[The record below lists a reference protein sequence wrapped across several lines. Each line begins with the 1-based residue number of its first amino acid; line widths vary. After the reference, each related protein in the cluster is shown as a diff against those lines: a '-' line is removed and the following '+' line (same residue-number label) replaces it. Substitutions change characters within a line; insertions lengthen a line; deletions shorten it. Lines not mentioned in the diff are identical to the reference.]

1 MKKRLF
7 SILLI
12 LCMVLSFMPI
22 TVFAETRPCPKCQ
35 NGQITATYQ
44 YRDSSEHFVH
54 GSCAICEYSFVLS
67 NKHIWDGGVIM
78 TPSTCTTTGMMLYTC
93 TECGGTKREEIPAKH
108 NLESGWSK
116 DSGKHWKNCLDCNE
130 KGNSGEHIWNDYV
143 IDVPATCT
151 GEGRK
156 RHVCKICKHYEGS
169 FIPATGHSFGDWETV
184 TSPTCTDKGSEK
196 HTCTVCQAVETID
209 INPNGHSWERDYTI
223 DKEAGCESDG
233 SKSIHC
239 SKCDALKD
247 SETITATG
255 HDYKSSV
262 TTAATCTTEGVRTYV
277 CKNDSSH
284 TYTEP
289 IPVNGHDLVHHEAQT
304 ATCIAIGWDAYD
316 TCNNCAYTTYT
327 EIPATGHSWENDYT
341 IEKEATC
348 ESDGRKSIHCSK
360 CDAVKDSET
369 ITATGHD
376 YESSVT
382 TAATCT
388 TEGVRT
394 YVCKN
399 DSSHTYTEPIPSNG
413 HALVHHEAQPATCI
427 AIGWNAYDTCNNCD
441 YTTYTEIPATGHSFG
456 DWETVTSPTCTDK
469 GSEKRTCTVCQA
481 VETRDVD
488 PNGHD
493 LVHHDAKAATKVANG
508 NIEYW
513 YCEGCGKYFS
523 DKDGTKKIKK
533 ADTVTAKMKDDSKS
547 PQTGDTSNLVLWITL
562 LFVSG
567 GAAIGTTVVSRKKK
581 YNR

>member
-289 IPVNGHDLVHHEAQT
+289 IP
-304 ATCIAIGWDAYD
+304 
-316 TCNNCAYTTYT
+316 
-327 EIPATGHSWENDYT
+327 
-341 IEKEATC
+341 
-348 ESDGRKSIHCSK
+348 
-360 CDAVKDSET
+360 
-369 ITATGHD
+369 
-376 YESSVT
+376 
-382 TAATCT
+382 
-388 TEGVRT
+388 
-394 YVCKN
+394 
-399 DSSHTYTEPIPSNG
+399 SNG

-493 LVHHDAKAATKVANG
+493 LVHHDAKAATKAANG

-533 ADTVTAKMKDDSKS
+533 ANTVTAKLKDDSKS

-567 GAAIGTTVVSRKKK
+567 GAAIGTTVVCRKKK

>member
-7 SILLI
+7 RILLI

-44 YRDSSEHFVH
+44 YRDSSEHYVH
-54 GSCAICEYSFVLS
+54 GSCAICGYGFALS

-108 NLESGWSK
+108 NWKSGWSK

-151 GEGRK
+151 GEGWK
-156 RHVCKICKHYEGS
+156 RHECKICKHYEGS

-196 HTCTVCQAVETID
+196 HTCTACQAVETID

-223 DKEAGCESDG
+223 DKEATCESDG
-233 SKSIHC
+233 S
-239 SKCDALKD
+239 
-247 SETITATG
+247 
-255 HDYKSSV
+255 
-262 TTAATCTTEGVRTYV
+262 
-277 CKNDSSH
+277 
-284 TYTEP
+284 
-289 IPVNGHDLVHHEAQT
+289 
-304 ATCIAIGWDAYD
+304 
-316 TCNNCAYTTYT
+316 
-327 EIPATGHSWENDYT
+327 
-341 IEKEATC
+341 
-348 ESDGRKSIHCSK
+348 KSIHCSK

-369 ITATGHD
+369 IT
-376 YESSVT
+376 
-382 TAATCT
+382 
-388 TEGVRT
+388 
-394 YVCKN
+394 
-399 DSSHTYTEPIPSNG
+399 
-413 HALVHHEAQPATCI
+413 
-427 AIGWNAYDTCNNCD
+427 
-441 YTTYTEIPATGHSFG
+441 ATGHSFG

-493 LVHHDAKAATKVANG
+493 LVHHDAKAATKAANG

-533 ADTVTAKMKDDSKS
+533 ADTVTAKLKDDSKS

>member
-1 MKKRLF
+1 MKKRIL

-12 LCMVLSFMPI
+12 CCMMLTVMPMTASAATG
-22 TVFAETRPCPKCQ
+22 TVYCNTCGDYRTFDMSYVSIGDKQHRCSGICQ
-35 NGQITATYQ
+35 TCKNPGTTYWATHSGSGTA
-44 YRDSSEHFVH
+44 
-54 GSCAICEYSFVLS
+54 
-67 NKHIWDGGVIM
+67 
-78 TPSTCTTTGMMLYTC
+78 TCTTGIIC
-93 TECGGTKREEIPAKH
+93 DKCGAEFGVLGHELGEWQQ
-108 NLESGWSK
+108 G
-116 DSGKHWKNCLDCNE
+116 DGKHWKECSRCKAKVEEGRHNWSNPYVYRKEPTCTAAGYIEYTCSWCSLKKTETLNAL
-130 KGNSGEHIWNDYV
+130 GHDYV
-143 IDVPATCT
+143 HHEAQAPTCT
-151 GEGRK
+151 EIGWDAYDNCSRCDYTTYVE
-156 RHVCKICKHYEGS
+156 
-169 FIPATGHSFGDWETV
+169 IPASGHSFGEWEEV
-184 TSPTCTDKGSEK
+184 TPPSCTDKGSEER
-196 HTCTVCQAVETID
+196 TCSACKTIETRD
-209 INPNGHSWERDYTI
+209 VNPNGHSWESDYTI
-223 DKEAGCESDG
+223 D
-233 SKSIHC
+233 
-239 SKCDALKD
+239 
-247 SETITATG
+247 
-255 HDYKSSV
+255 
-262 TTAATCTTEGVRTYV
+262 
-277 CKNDSSH
+277 
-284 TYTEP
+284 
-289 IPVNGHDLVHHEAQT
+289 
-304 ATCIAIGWDAYD
+304 
-316 TCNNCAYTTYT
+316 
-327 EIPATGHSWENDYT
+327 
-341 IEKEATC
+341 KEATC
-348 ESDGRKSIHCSK
+348 ESDGSKSIHCSK

-427 AIGWNAYDTCNNCD
+427 AIGWNAYDTCNNCAYTTYTEIPATGHD
-441 YTTYTEIPATGHSFG
+441 YESSVTTAATCTTEGVRTYVCKNDSSHTYTEPIPSNGHALVHHEAQPATCIAIGWNAYDTCNNCAYTTYTEIPATGHSFG

-481 VETRDVD
+481 VETRDID

-493 LVHHDAKAATKVANG
+493 LVHHDAKAATKAANG

-562 LFVSG
+562 LFVSS